1 MTTVTKSK
9 YQPLTQ
15 MRLKGHPVSQQL
27 SSVMPET
34 SIYSCSKMFH
44 WASLETRDSM
54 VGNYLVHWLS
64 TISGTGTKYHNKETE
79 PFTKGHV
86 KTQQLMLN

>member
-27 SSVMPET
+27 SAVLPEPRSNPAVKRST
-34 SIYSCSKMFH
+34 
-44 WASLETRDSM
+44 E
-54 VGNYLVHWLS
+54 LVQKPVTLRQEIIPCTGRVPRAGQEPNT
-64 TISGTGTKYHNKETE
+64 TIRKPNHSQGD
-79 PFTKGHV
+79 
-86 KTQQLMLN
+86 M

>member
-27 SSVMPET
+27 SAVLPEPQSNPAVKCFT
-34 SIYSCSKMFH
+34 
-44 WASLETRDSM
+44 E
-54 VGNYLVHWLS
+54 LVQKPVILQWELFCALVE
-64 TISGTGTKYHNKETE
+64 YHEWDKNQT
-79 PFTKGHV
+79 P
-86 KTQQLMLN
+86 Q

>member
-27 SSVMPET
+27 SAVLPEPQSNPAVKCFT
-34 SIYSCSKMFH
+34 ELVQKPVILQWEIILCTGGVPRVGQVPNTTIRKPNHSQGDMLKCS
-44 WASLETRDSM
+44 R
-54 VGNYLVHWLS
+54 
-64 TISGTGTKYHNKETE
+64 
-79 PFTKGHV
+79 
-86 KTQQLMLN
+86 